1 MFTCFYYVL
10 KLLHYNK
17 KYKKVECYNYKHFHK
32 FSVTDLYNCYITLA
46 MVQEEF
52 PSLKNDLILKAARGE
67 PVEHIPVWIMRQAG
81 RYLPEFQEI
90 RSKHD
95 FFSVC
100 QTPALACEVTL
111 QPIKRFD
118 LDSSIIFSDILVIPQ
133 AMGLTV
139 EMVPGT
145 GPVLPNPL
153 NEPSDLSRLIKPDVA
168 KDLKYVGEAITLT
181 RHKLEG
187 KVPLI
192 GFTGAPWTLMSYMI
206 QGGGSSTMTKA
217 RRWLYKYPKDSHTLL
232 QLITNVIV
240 DYLVMQVEAGAQL
253 LQVFESHSDF
263 LNDELFENY
272 SFKYL
277 KQISEKVRQ
286 KLKEKNI
293 SEVPMIAFPKG
304 ATMNSLEMLAK
315 SKAYEVLGIDWTV
328 DPIEARKKLGSD
340 ITLQGNLDPCALY
353 ASEEEIMNRARD
365 LAMKFGKTRY
375 IANLGHGILP
385 DTPITSVASFI
396 KGVHSV

>member
-1 MFTCFYYVL
+1 
-10 KLLHYNK
+10 
-17 KYKKVECYNYKHFHK
+17 
-32 FSVTDLYNCYITLA
+32 

-52 PSLKNDLILKAARGE
+52 PSLKNDMILKAARGE

-81 RYLPEFQEI
+81 RYLPEFQEV

-118 LDSSIIFSDILVIPQ
+118 LDCSIIFSDILVIPQ

-217 RRWLYKYPKDSHTLL
+217 RRWLYKYPEDSHTLL

-263 LNDELFENY
+263 LNDELFKNY

>member
-1 MFTCFYYVL
+1 MAQ
-10 KLLHYNK
+10 
-17 KYKKVECYNYKHFHK
+17 
-32 FSVTDLYNCYITLA
+32 SD
-46 MVQEEF
+46 F
-52 PSLKNDLILKAARGE
+52 PTLKNDFILKAACGE
-67 PVEHIPVWIMRQAG
+67 SVTRIPIWIMRQAG
-81 RYLPEFQEI
+81 RYLPEFQEV

-100 QTPALACEVTL
+100 QTPALASEVTL
-111 QPIKRFD
+111 QPLKRFD
-118 LDSSIIFSDILVIPQ
+118 LDASIIFSDILVIPQ

-145 GPVLPNPL
+145 GPVLPKPL
-153 NEPSDLSRLIKPDVA
+153 NDPSDLTRLIQPNVE

-217 RRWLYKYPKDSHTLL
+217 RSWLYKYPEDSHKLL
-232 QLITNVIV
+232 QMITNVIV
-240 DYLVMQVEAGAQL
+240 DYLVMQVKAGAQL
-253 LQVFESHSDF
+253 LQVFESHADF
-263 LNDELFENY
+263 LNDELFTNY

-277 KQISEKVRQ
+277 KEISEKVR
-286 KLKEKNI
+286 KRLKEEQI
-293 SEVPMIAFPKG
+293 PQVPMIAFPKG

-315 SKAYEVLGIDWTV
+315 SKAYEVLGLDWTV
-328 DPIEARKKLGSD
+328 DSVEARKRLGPD
-340 ITLQGNLDPCALY
+340 VTLQGNLDPCALY
-353 ASEEEIMNRARD
+353 ASEEEITNRGREM
-365 LAMKFGKTRY
+365 AMKFGKTRY

-385 DTPITSVASFI
+385 DTPIKSVEALI
-396 KGVHSV
+396 KGIHSV

>member
-1 MFTCFYYVL
+1 MNKIYFQNTIGDNYIVTYIIHIVYHHQFCVL
-10 KLLHYNK
+10 IMAQ
-17 KYKKVECYNYKHFHK
+17 
-32 FSVTDLYNCYITLA
+32 SD
-46 MVQEEF
+46 F
-52 PSLKNDLILKAARGE
+52 PTLKNDFILKAACGE
-67 PVEHIPVWIMRQAG
+67 SVTRIPIWIMRQAG
-81 RYLPEFQEI
+81 RYLPEFQEV

-100 QTPALACEVTL
+100 QTPALASEVTL
-111 QPIKRFD
+111 QPLKRFD
-118 LDSSIIFSDILVIPQ
+118 LDASIIFSDILVIPQ

-145 GPVLPNPL
+145 GPVLPKPL
-153 NEPSDLSRLIKPDVA
+153 NDPSDLTRLIQPNVE

-217 RRWLYKYPKDSHTLL
+217 RSWLYKYPEDSHKLL
-232 QLITNVIV
+232 QMITNVIV
-240 DYLVMQVEAGAQL
+240 DYLVMQVKAGAQL
-253 LQVFESHSDF
+253 LQVFESHADF
-263 LNDELFENY
+263 LNDELFTNY

-277 KQISEKVRQ
+277 KEISEKVR
-286 KLKEKNI
+286 KRLKEEQI
-293 SEVPMIAFPKG
+293 PQVPMIAFPKG

-315 SKAYEVLGIDWTV
+315 SKAYEVLGLDWTV
-328 DPIEARKKLGSD
+328 DSVEARKRLGPD
-340 ITLQGNLDPCALY
+340 VTLQGNLDPCALY
-353 ASEEEIMNRARD
+353 ASEEEITNRGREM
-365 LAMKFGKTRY
+365 AMKFGKTRY

-385 DTPITSVASFI
+385 DTPIKSVEALI
-396 KGVHSV
+396 KGIHSV